1 LKVNKTLTDFL
12 SEVQTAKDKQEYYA
26 KKDDYEANLKTAF
39 SDSYRRM
46 LRDQWDTWSSQFK
59 GVRPM
64 LQEELGK
71 GAAGKIE
78 KMRAYED
85 LRIMLDD
92 PKFKSVQP
100 NTRAALQSMVDEYER
115 YVSVRDSGFGSGSDS
130 QVYKDLLKSNTI
142 AKLKEIAASNS
153 SASAAYDVLFSSLIR
168 E

>member
-1 LKVNKTLTDFL
+1 MLK
-12 SEVQTAKDKQEYYA
+12 
-26 KKDDYEANLKTAF
+26 
-39 SDSYRRM
+39 
-46 LRDQWDTWSSQFK
+46 DQWDTWSSQFK

-78 KMRAYED
+78 KLRAYED
-85 LRIMLDD
+85 LKSMLDN
-92 PKFKSVQP
+92 PKFESIQP
-100 NTRAALQSMVDEYER
+100 KTREALRSMVQEYES
-115 YVSVRDSGFGSGSDS
+115 YVSVRDSGFGSTTDS
-130 QVYKDLLKSNTI
+130 QLYKDLLKSNTI